1 MKTLP
6 SNRYDLTELKSLMA
20 PLGFRWFD
28 EPGAFPEEACTLL
41 IHPAEPRALEAPRD
55 QRFLL
60 LWVDSRFHRDSCG
73 FSLGSPYVCP
83 DLEEPDVVLHG
94 WSDDHGNFTDSASSP
109 IHDDYRQVVG
119 WKPVVAGYV
128 FRPTRPGEVRER
140 TVRRP

>member
-1 MKTLP
+1 MKTCP

-20 PLGFRWFD
+20 PMGFRWFD
-28 EPGAFPEEACTLL
+28 EPDAFPAGVCTVPDEEEPLL
-41 IHPAEPRALEAPRD
+41 REAPRD

-60 LWVDSRFHRDSCG
+60 LWVDYRFHRDSCG

-83 DLEEPDVVLHG
+83 DVEDPGVVLHG
-94 WSDDHGNFTDSASSP
+94 WVDDHNNYIDSASSP

-119 WKPVVAGYV
+119 WKPVVEGYV

-140 TVRRP
+140 AARRP